1 MARISPLASQLSQ
14 QCLYAVAAG
23 LSVAESSEAKTH
35 ELHSRASVAFYARL
49 QESQH
54 SDDFIDLVTQ
64 KGCKKG
70 AAKLTGEDVWKLFTK
85 AKRVVMNYIT
95 DCWVRSCNKLAGGK
109 VEIPSGKVRCDVLV
123 STLELLRDMEA
134 STRRKSAIKSEE
146 ARKKKKEAATRVE
159 EFEPADSSGLQ
170 SPAPTLEDS
179 EGPSLAATPDE
190 SGLSSDELR
199 YQQHHDDDTLEQ
211 PEEPADSTDP
221 KLTLIREALDKWV
234 PTEWEVFLAHGMAK
248 VQEASDTEKVHFWP
262 CSSTAPGANTE
273 VIDRKS
279 LSKKVQVAAEESIKK
294 KIRGDIKAR
303 AIRGL
308 AKQQRHKNQL
318 TSHGRRVDNMK
329 RLYEAESD
337 DELKV
342 SYKKKYK
349 ALLCG
354 SPPTT
359 PPDSDHE

>member
-1 MARISPLASQLSQ
+1 MARISPLAAHLSK

-35 ELHSRASVAFYARL
+35 ELHTRASVAFYARL
-49 QESQH
+49 QESQL
-54 SDDFIDLVTQ
+54 SDDEIDLVTQ

-70 AAKLTGEDVWKLFTK
+70 AVKLTGEDVWKLFTK

-109 VEIPSGKVRCDVLV
+109 VEIPSGKVRGDVLA
-123 STLELLRDMEA
+123 STLDLMRDLEA
-134 STRRKSAIKSEE
+134 STRRKSALKSEK
-146 ARKKKKEAATRVE
+146 ARKKKTEVSRQEDVE
-159 EFEPADSSGLQ
+159 IADASLE
-170 SPAPTLEDS
+170 SPSANSQGREDS
-179 EGPSLAATPDE
+179 EQSPEKSPEKTPEEVRYHEHHQDGE
-190 SGLSSDELR
+190 S
-199 YQQHHDDDTLEQ
+199 EQ
-211 PEEPADSTDP
+211 LPEEPADPTDP
-221 KLTLIREALDKWV
+221 KLILIRQALDKWV
-234 PTEWEVFLAHGMAK
+234 PTEWEVFLAHGMGKAE
-248 VQEASDTEKVHFWP
+248 EASDTEKVHFWP
-262 CSSTAPGANTE
+262 CASTAPGANTE

-279 LSKKVQVAAEESIKK
+279 LSKKMQVAAEESIKK
-294 KIRGDIKAR
+294 KIQGDIKAR

-308 AKQQRHKNQL
+308 ARQQRQKNRL
-318 TSHGRRVDNMK
+318 TSHGRRLDNMK

-337 DELKV
+337 DDLKV

-349 ALLCG
+349 ALLCD